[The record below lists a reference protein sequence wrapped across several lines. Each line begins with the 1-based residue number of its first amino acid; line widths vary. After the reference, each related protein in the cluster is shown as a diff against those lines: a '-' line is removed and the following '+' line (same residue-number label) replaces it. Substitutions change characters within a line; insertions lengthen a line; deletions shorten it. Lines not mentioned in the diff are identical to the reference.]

1 MAKKTTRP
9 QAPKLKIKL
18 ADTEE
23 TPKESSSAIV
33 ARTMATSA
41 TVQAIYGMEPWVKQ
55 SQGDVDLGVLLDTL
69 VAQNDAMTRG
79 DMVKIELMLFN
90 QSLTLQAM
98 FTTLSRRAAMNV
110 GEHMGAVDTYL
121 RLALQA
127 QSQCRSTLETLAEIK
142 NPRPATF
149 VKQANIANG
158 PQQVNNGTPAGVND
172 PRAPARDI
180 PQNLPNELLTDE
192 RATHDTPM
200 DTRSK
205 AAASRSDSGME
216 TVDRIDR
223 T

>member
-1 MAKKTTRP
+1 MAKKTTLP
-9 QAPKLKIKL
+9 QEPKLKTKS

-55 SQGDVDLGVLLDTL
+55 SQGDVDLAVLLDTL

-79 DMVKIELMLFN
+79 DMGKIELMLFN

-121 RLALQA
+121 RLALKA
-127 QSQCRSTLETLAEIK
+127 QSQCRSTLEALAEIK

-158 PQQVNNGTPAGVND
+158 PQQVNNGTPARVND

-180 PQNLPNELLTDE
+180 SQNLPNELLTDE

-200 DTRSK
+200 DTRCK

-216 TVDRIDR
+216 TVDTIDR